1 MSSNEAP
8 VVMEPIPQSE
18 PRGARLRVV
27 FLLDFIWPSRVK
39 VFQIIAQNVS
49 DLRILCSK
57 LRGDDRRWESV
68 SDGLSVCVQRT
79 LSWNGR
85 WRYTTGVSESRPV
98 DFPIDTLPFL
108 FDLKPDVVISSQ
120 LGFRSLAAA
129 VYRLMRTKS
138 RFVLWLQ
145 MAEHQQKGRRPI
157 RWTLHHLLLAVTD
170 HVITNGP
177 SCTAYVLKHNYPSR
191 QITEINTVC
200 DLKPF
205 QAIPRCSIEWERL
218 KRLIYVG
225 RLVEVKGLLPFLEVL
240 DSVVSAIPDIEVEF
254 SIVGYGPLEEKLQN
268 WKVNCERVRIRMI
281 GFVDT
286 IAHPEIYR
294 QGDVFV
300 FPTLSDEWGLVVNE
314 AMAAGLPVFG
324 SLYSQAVECL
334 VRDGINGLTF
344 TPLSDDVAPKLKNL
358 LMLDERTIHEL
369 GDNSRVSIS
378 DFTPEYAANR
388 FLEVIAACGST
399 RPKQRTT
406 GD

>member
-1 MSSNEAP
+1 
-8 VVMEPIPQSE
+8 MEPIPQSE
-18 PRGARLRVV
+18 SRVSRPRVV
-27 FLLDFIWPSRVK
+27 IFLDYMWPTRARIFRV
-39 VFQIIAQNVS
+39 IAESVG
-49 DLRILCSK
+49 DLRIVCSMLLGK
-57 LRGDDRRWESV
+57 DRRWETGF
-68 SDGLSVCVQRT
+68 DGLSVHIQRAVHWQ
-79 LSWNGR
+79 SR
-85 WRYTTGVSESRPV
+85 WRYFVGVAESSSIS
-98 DFPIDTLPFL
+98 FPIDSVPLL
-108 FDLKPDVVISSQ
+108 FGLKPDVVISSQ
-120 LGFRSLAAA
+120 LGFRSLSAA
-129 VYRLMRTKS
+129 VYRLMKKKS
-138 RFVLWLQ
+138 RLVLWLQ
-145 MAEHQQKGRRPI
+145 MAEHQQKGHRPI
-157 RWTLHHLLLAVTD
+157 RWALRRLLLAIAD
-170 HVITNGP
+170 HIITNGP
-177 SCTAYVLKHNYPSR
+177 SCTECILKYNYPSK
-191 QITEINTVC
+191 QITEIYTVC
-200 DLKPF
+200 DLEPF
-205 QAIPRCSIEWERL
+205 QAIPRRSIEWEGL

-225 RLVEVKGLLPFLEVL
+225 RLVEVKGLLPFLKVL

-324 SLYSQAVECL
+324 SIYSQAVECL

-358 LMLDERTIHEL
+358 LMLDERRIREL
-369 GDNSRVSIS
+369 GDNARAGIS
-378 DFTPEYAANR
+378 HLTPEYGANR
-388 FLEVIAACGST
+388 FLEVITACGST